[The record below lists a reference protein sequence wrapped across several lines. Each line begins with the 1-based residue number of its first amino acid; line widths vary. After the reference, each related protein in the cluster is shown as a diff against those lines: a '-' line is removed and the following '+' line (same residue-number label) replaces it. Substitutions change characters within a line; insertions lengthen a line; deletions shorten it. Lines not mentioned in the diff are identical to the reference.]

1 MMIKIITTIY
11 FLLLVGI
18 VILANNGGTRA
29 LISFGNGIPFFDKI
43 AHFLLSGL
51 LSFLVNLVAK
61 AKTAK
66 LWKIRYLLG
75 SIIVLTVVT
84 LEELS
89 QLFLVGRTFD
99 SGDILSSFLG
109 IFIFGETAKL
119 IYQRYLV
126 KQ

>member
-1 MMIKIITTIY
+1 MT
-11 FLLLVGI
+11 
-18 VILANNGGTRA
+18 